1 MSSTRGV
8 RIGIMAVLVL
18 AIAAVCVLS
27 VTVSAR
33 AGVTALAAL
42 LAGCAVLRAAA
53 PETVM
58 PAVRSRTA
66 DVVVLLVGAVALAYL
81 SPWGDAL
88 PTDA

>member
-18 AIAAVCVLS
+18 AVGAVCVLA

-33 AGVTALAAL
+33 AAVTALAAL
-42 LAGCAVLRAAA
+42 LAGCAVLRAVT

-58 PAVRSRTA
+58 PAVRSRTV
-66 DVVVLLVGAVALAYL
+66 DVVVLLVGAIALAYL
-81 SPWGDAL
+81 SPWGNAL
-88 PTDA
+88 PTGA